1 LVGGLSLKK
10 PINHLDI
17 NIVVNGISVN
27 VSVEQLEKLNI
38 IHSNRVDQRVAVA
51 SVKTLIQ
58 KEKTIIDINTVMLEK
73 TKELKNGELGTL

>member
-17 NIVVNGISVN
+17 NIVANGISVN

-38 IHSNRVDQRVAVA
+38 IHSDRVDHRVAVA